1 MKTAF
6 LFPGQGS
13 QFVGMGKDLY
23 EEYDEV
29 KKIYDKVEE
38 VLGIDIKKISFE
50 GPEEELNQTKN
61 TQIAILTMSLA
72 ILEVLKKNSIKADVT
87 AGLSLGEYSALIS
100 AGYISF
106 EDGIQIVKKRGEIMQ
121 NNIPEGDWLMAGVLA
136 LPDKDVED
144 ICKEVSSTG
153 FIAPTNYNTPGE
165 VVISGEKNA
174 VKEASE
180 KAMMKGAK
188 KVAEL
193 KTAGPFHTE
202 KMKEASIKLKA
213 ELDKVNI
220 KYNKEVQVI
229 KNIDGTAY
237 TDKDNI
243 QEILAKHIMHSVR
256 FKDSITT
263 MLDLGID
270 TFVEIGPR
278 KIFIKLCKKS

>member
-72 ILEVLKKNSIKADVT
+72 ILEVLKKNGIKADVT

-165 VVISGEKNA
+165 VVISGERNA

-229 KNIDGTAY
+229 KNIDGTVY